1 MKISGTIGLFV
12 NEKQTQDKK
21 AKYTSYETYL
31 QAKNEKGEVVE
42 RVYIPVLLKKN
53 VDKSLFT
60 PGKCYNLDLDDT
72 ADNNLTLTY
81 YNGKTKQIIY
91 LEKFTIKSVYDIKRK
106 QA

>member
-21 AKYTSYETYL
+21 AKYISYETYL

-91 LEKFTIKSVYDIKRK
+91 LEKFNIKSSYDIKRK